1 MDSVGGFR
9 REEIDG
15 KQFLVYHLMPQTQN
29 LSFSS
34 ETTSHDQPLQPLFL
48 CPHARQT
55 NDYLRQNSNHFPLN
69 SSPKYN
75 ISAPRFGH
83 HPVLPLYWCNNKDF
97 DSDGG
102 CEACNVSNFGTNY
115 YFCEYHQVKF
125 HKECVESSLKI
136 KHPYHPEHFLQLYC
150 DRRDRKN
157 NEYLCCGETTRYL
170 VYYCTIC
177 QVCIHPICTIKPIP
191 FVIDQPKRHDHSLT
205 FFPRHTSLVC
215 NVCGLLRKSS
225 PTYVCLICNFVAHK
239 DCMYSPHIIKISRH
253 HHRISYI
260 SSLQSREWSCGV
272 CRQRVNCDYGA
283 YTCDKCSDYVVH
295 SRCALGKNVW
305 DGKELEGV
313 PEEDD
318 ITQDAKPFDIISEGV
333 ILYFLHEHHLRFE
346 VNILYDE
353 NKLCQACVLPIYE
366 GNLYSCIECEFI
378 LHELHPRRIQHGL
391 HPHPLTLKSVSRY
404 RLGSFFCWV
413 CYRICGGF
421 VYGCCIG
428 DCKFNLD
435 VRRALISEPFDF
447 KAHEHPLFLTLDPI
461 NKPICEV
468 CKIECQKQINCIKCN
483 FIVCFKCATL
493 PYKARYKHDK
503 HFLTVLFGK
512 EINENDCCE
521 ICECDLNDTVRTIF
535 YWCKECCTIFHIN
548 CLFGE
553 FPYMKPGQSYRQ
565 SGKEFQILGK
575 SKISRPICDYC
586 KNRCQD
592 KVFKGDYGILCS
604 RKCLIS
610 SG

>member
-366 GNLYSCIECEFI
+366 
-378 LHELHPRRIQHGL
+378 
-391 HPHPLTLKSVSRY
+391 
-404 RLGSFFCWV
+404 
-413 CYRICGGF
+413 
-421 VYGCCIG
+421 
-428 DCKFNLD
+428 
-435 VRRALISEPFDF
+435 
-447 KAHEHPLFLTLDPI
+447 DPI

-592 KVFKGDYGILCS
+592 KLEAMGSERALVLEVFFACNKNEELAATIFLITCMSLRNSYFSKVTFKFQNPTAIMIARTAVAQDDISGDGTTSTVIFIGE
-604 RKCLIS
+604 LIFC
-610 SG
+610 GVGEEED